1 MGVRDAGRR
10 SMVIEKELAACMR
23 ELARLKMQSGYDEG
37 ELPFDV
43 DELDR
48 NLPQEETIDMQEED
62 VNDLGELK
70 RIIIWD
76 LERNGYRRDEICPH
90 GDFVYERYT
99 DGVHSVTIRYYFS
112 EDPSFDENSVLCE
125 GSSSE
130 EHLLSVNWNTNQDED
145 WNVTDLVYLPIHG
158 KDDWMAYQTAIQN
171 NEGIE
176 RVKYMRND
184 SFDSGTLE
192 KIVDCWT
199 EYDTERILYEMTTDL
214 RNLQY
219 YREGTELMSDQDR
232 VDDIEVIT
240 YGKEDADGGRKVFIR
255 LNSIG
260 MVRYISVG
268 WTEPGEIV
276 GQQIHF
282 QRIYQL
288 IDWLNILATI
298 QNKNVSDDTLVE
310 DDLIE
315 RAVAGKTKP
324 SEKVSEDIPMGD
336 DL

>member
-1 MGVRDAGRR
+1 
-10 SMVIEKELAACMR
+10 
-23 ELARLKMQSGYDEG
+23 
-37 ELPFDV
+37 
-43 DELDR
+43 
-48 NLPQEETIDMQEED
+48 
-62 VNDLGELK
+62 
-70 RIIIWD
+70 
-76 LERNGYRRDEICPH
+76 
-90 GDFVYERYT
+90 
-99 DGVHSVTIRYYFS
+99 
-112 EDPSFDENSVLCE
+112 
-125 GSSSE
+125 
-130 EHLLSVNWNTNQDED
+130 
-145 WNVTDLVYLPIHG
+145 
-158 KDDWMAYQTAIQN
+158 MAYQTAIQN

-260 MVRYISVG
+260 LVRYISVG
-268 WTEPGEIV
+268 WTEHGEIV

-324 SEKVSEDIPMGD
+324 YEKVSEDIPMGD
-336 DL
+336 DS